1 MDKDFQIFLKSYMN
15 KEFDEL
21 VETKK
26 GKMTFDIST
35 TEKIC
40 ELVDS
45 LEKELINVNVNL
57 LYAYHQWLKNNGK
70 IQ

>member
-21 VETKK
+21 IETKK

-40 ELVDS
+40 ESVDS

>member
-15 KEFDEL
+15 KEFD
-21 VETKK
+21 
-26 GKMTFDIST
+26 
-35 TEKIC
+35 